1 MKGIPRILR
10 AVLILSVLLLFGIF
24 ILKQSEEY
32 YQDVNSS
39 ILNTIIAF
47 FGYKILANTRANL
60 VLDVN
65 YVGPRVPVK

>member
-10 AVLILSVLLLFGIF
+10 AVLILSVLLLLGIF

-39 ILNTIIAF
+39 IFNTIIAL

-60 VLDVN
+60 VVDVN
-65 YVGPRVPVK
+65 YVGPRVSDF